1 MFKVETGKNHKK
13 PPYQWSI
20 PSYSSIRKLTRS
32 FRLVSYVKIYHR
44 NDPHMAIIFL
54 GNQNLQNLNHGHSK
68 HFVKWYHQPTVF
80 RSIFRWNPG
89 SSFSSSSRALNGPLI
104 FKKAWS
110 AVRPQRKITSLV
122 AATRSVMAF
131 TAKSCITCRT
141 CRSSVGSSL
150 SKNTTEAMCTQNHS
164 QNHPKW
170 KSWKNV
176 LDSVWAHGGEF
187 HIKIPWRGIRY
198 FKDLAVQRFR
208 SNLHKKRVLAGLGM
222 HYLVPSTMLA
232 STRHIVLDDQCEKD
246 LEARQL
252 IDEIQFLHRSRVP
265 RKLQFPSQSWRQQ
278 LQ

>member
-1 MFKVETGKNHKK
+1 MKSWVEIH
-13 PPYQWSI
+13 P
-20 PSYSSIRKLTRS
+20 
-32 FRLVSYVKIYHR
+32 
-44 NDPHMAIIFL
+44 
-54 GNQNLQNLNHGHSK
+54 
-68 HFVKWYHQPTVF
+68 
-80 RSIFRWNPG
+80 
-89 SSFSSSSRALNGPLI
+89 RALNGPLI
-104 FKKAWS
+104 FRKAWS

-150 SKNTTEAMCTQNHS
+150 SSRLRQCV
-164 QNHPKW
+164 PKIIPNGIPGRTYW
-170 KSWKNV
+170 I
-176 LDSVWAHGGEF
+176 DSVWAHGGEF
-187 HIKIPWRGIRY
+187 RIKIPWRGIRY

-208 SNLHKKRVLAGLGM
+208 SNLHKKRVLAGLGL

-278 LQ
+278 LQQRHIGMC